1 MVRSLTTAA
10 TGMQAQQFYM
20 DNISNNLSNLHNV
33 GYKRTKVEF
42 QDLMYQAIREP
53 GVRNFEGGMAPSGIE
68 VGLGVRV
75 SSTNRIFEQGSLEMT
90 SNPYDVAISGDGMFQ
105 IMLPDGSTAYTRDGT
120 FKVGPDG
127 SLITASGF
135 YVLPQ
140 VAIPEG
146 VGADLVTINGDG
158 RISVIMPGD
167 TNTTDIGQFE
177 LVRFVN
183 PSGLRSLGG
192 NLFAA
197 TDASG
202 APIVSAPSEDGA
214 GTLMQR
220 HIETSNVN
228 LVSEMVNMIGAQRAY
243 EIVAKAIQAGEEM
256 LQVANNLKR

>member
-1 MVRSLTTAA
+1 MLRSLTTAA

-53 GVRNFEGGMAPSGIE
+53 GVRNFEGGMAPAGIE
-68 VGLGVRV
+68 VGLGVKP
-75 SSTNRIFEQGSLEMT
+75 SSTNRIFEQGSPQRTE
-90 SNPYDVAISGDGMFQ
+90 NPFDVAISGEGMFQ

-120 FKVGPDG
+120 FKLSSDG
-127 SLITASGF
+127 SLVTSSGF
-135 YVLPQ
+135 FVLPQ
-140 VAIPEG
+140 VAVPEG
-146 VGADLVTINGDG
+146 ADGFEITQDG
-158 RISVIMPGD
+158 RISVIMPGES
-167 TNTTDIGQFE
+167 NSTDIGQFE
-177 LVRFVN
+177 LVRFIN

-192 NLFAA
+192 NLFGA

-202 APIVSAPSEDGA
+202 APIASSPGEDGA
-214 GTLMQR
+214 GILMQR
-220 HIETSNVN
+220 YVESSNVN
-228 LVSEMVNMIGAQRAY
+228 LVDEMVNMIGAQRAY